1 MPSLALAG
9 VGITTAACSSDED
22 AAAASPAPHAEQ
34 AEAPKAAKPKPAK
47 PNAAPVDP
55 DVAEAARVVLLTE
68 RQQRDMTPHRT
79 SATIDD
85 SNVES
90 MCVDAG
96 VITRKLAKVEQRQRA
111 VKRIVRTM
119 DNPPSKALSALG
131 DANEALSGLRSAADT
146 LKTICGIDA
155 PRRRRRPHHHA
166 DDPGTGPHRQ
176 RARRR

>member
-1 MPSLALAG
+1 MPKFIRIPLAVAALAG
-9 VGITTAACSSDED
+9 VGATTAACASVED
-22 AAAASPAPHAEQ
+22 PAAAAPAPQTEQ
-34 AEAPKAAKPKPAK
+34 AEAPKASKPKAHK
-47 PNAAPVDP
+47 PKAAPVDP
-55 DVAEAARVVLLTE
+55 DVAKAARVVLLTG
-68 RQQRDMTPHRT
+68 RQQRDMDAIIRI

-146 LKTICGIDA
+146 LKTICGI
-155 PRRRRRPHHHA
+155 
-166 DDPGTGPHRQ
+166 
-176 RARRR
+176 